1 MLKQPVKVSVKFLEF
16 DLLVGVC
23 KVLKVEDR
31 DKVAPICIINVLF
44 QIQNVLLSSDCYAH
58 VVFFVCT
65 LGAEYKFYWIS
76 LLVGCVNSDFNGSAR
91 QALVD

>member
-1 MLKQPVKVSVKFLEF
+1 VLKQPVKVSVKFLEF
-16 DLLVGVC
+16 DLLVGVF

-31 DKVAPICIINVLF
+31 DKVASICIINVLF

-65 LGAEYKFYWIS
+65 LGAEYKFDWIG